1 MKLHK
6 LSEVGMKDLTPYRV
20 LSIKFCQ
27 MVLGMALLFTI
38 IHIAVEYAGAL
49 SFLVNPAV
57 LAGILVA
64 GAAIRLIYA
73 LFTGK

>member
-20 LSIKFCQ
+20 LSIVFCQ
-27 MVLGMALLFTI
+27 MVLGMAFLFTI
-38 IHIAVEYAGAL
+38 VHLAIEYAVAL
-49 SFLVNPAV
+49 PLLANPAV
-57 LAGILVA
+57 LAGVLVA